1 MTPYI
6 VRDEADIEMVKQME
20 SQRMSWCLADVV
32 SVHGEHNLNTNGN
45 SHLACW
51 DDGPTKVIYPDL
63 MPTVPD
69 VIEHPEQ
76 MPSPVPLNPTPLNE
90 SEVPENSD
98 IHSDSPPLG
107 AASPA
112 GFYSPTGAN
121 VRQVPIV
128 TQTNHHVISSLPPR
142 QVLQPSMYS
151 APPKPNAQAQP

>member
-32 SVHGEHNLNTNGN
+32 SVHGEHNLNTSGN

-63 MPTVPD
+63 MPTVPS
-69 VIEHPEQ
+69 VIEAPER
-76 MPSPVPLNPTPLNE
+76 MPSPAPLNPTLLNGA
-90 SEVPENSD
+90 EVPENSGV
-98 IHSDSPPLG
+98 HSASPPAG
-107 AASPA
+107 VASPA
-112 GFYSPTGAN
+112 GFYSPAGASF
-121 VRQVPIV
+121 RQVPIV

-142 QVLQPSMYS
+142 QAPQPTMYS
-151 APPKPNAQAQP
+151 TPPKPNGQAQP